1 LEEALLKE
9 VQPNEQAGGTQ
20 PWVNLT
26 MQEQAIP
33 HAIEGGHW
41 GPPSC
46 GGASLME
53 DRVVQEGEG

>member
-1 LEEALLKE
+1 LEEALLKDIQSE
-9 VQPNEQAGGTQ
+9 EQAGETS
-20 PWVNLT
+20 PRVDLA

-33 HAIEGGHW
+33 HTIEGGHW

-46 GGASLME
+46 GGAAFME